1 MIGPSPDSC
10 ADLSRSAGKQD
21 GISDQRA
28 VRQTASLKPLYLF
41 IAISAATHFTYMG
54 ARLAVVLFAVHLQ
67 ASDAVVG
74 LLAAL
79 FGVLSAFLSVPG
91 GRFMDRVGPA
101 RPMLACAI
109 IMVAASSLSFFWPTL
124 APLFL
129 VSTLLGTCYS
139 LFFIGHTHWI
149 GKIGAPEDRLKN
161 INLASLG
168 FSAATLVGPLS
179 VGLVIDHFGH
189 PAAFL
194 MLARAS
200 LFPVAVLAT
209 KAIDAPPG
217 RTQSERAAAH
227 QGSVMQLMRDRR
239 LRRIYGVS
247 VMANATWNLVGFLVP
262 LYGTQIGL
270 SASTI
275 GLILGAYSLASV
287 VIRVFM
293 SMLARRWTTWQ
304 LMIMSLAATGACFVV
319 FPLVAG
325 APVLMAL
332 AFLIG
337 LGIGLAGPLTQA
349 LLYDASPPGRV
360 GEVMGLR
367 VTAMNV
373 TSTVVPLASGAVSAA
388 LGVFPVFWALAAVLM
403 GGSYMTRA
411 QWSLSRTAADK
422 PSGR

>member
-1 MIGPSPDSC
+1 M
-10 ADLSRSAGKQD
+10 
-21 GISDQRA
+21 
-28 VRQTASLKPLYLF
+28 KPLYLF

-74 LLAAL
+74 LLSAL
-79 FGVLSAFLSVPG
+79 FGVVSAFLSVPG

-101 RPMLACAI
+101 RPMLACVV
-109 IMVAASSLSFFWPTL
+109 IMVASSSLAFFWPGL

-129 VSTLLGTCYS
+129 ISTLLGTCYS

-149 GKIGAPEDRLKN
+149 AKIGPHEDRVKN

-168 FSAATLVGPLS
+168 FSAATLVGPLA
-179 VGLVIDHFGH
+179 VGFVIDHLGH
-189 PAAFL
+189 AEAFL
-194 MLARAS
+194 MLSLVS
-200 LFPVAVLAT
+200 LFPVAVLALNL
-209 KAIDAPPG
+209 IEAPAG
-217 RTQSERAAAH
+217 RTKSERARGP
-227 QGSVMQLMRDRR
+227 QGSVMELMRDRD

-275 GLILGAYSLASV
+275 GLILGAYSLASI
-287 VIRVFM
+287 VIRVFW

-325 APVLMAL
+325 VPVLL
-332 AFLIG
+332 TLGFLIG
-337 LGIGLAGPLTQA
+337 LGIGLSGPLTQA

-388 LGVFPVFWALAAVLM
+388 LGVLPVFWALAAVLM
-403 GGSYMTRA
+403 GGTYLTRA
-411 QWSLSRTAADK
+411 QWSVSRAAPEK
-422 PSGR
+422 PTSSR